1 MNNPDDDPK
10 YTMGR
15 SREETDRLIRQS
27 RLYEGLTRRFL
38 KEAGL
43 VSGMRV
49 LDIGSGAGDVALA
62 ATELV
67 GPAGQV
73 VGVDVNGKI
82 LETARVRVGK
92 AGWTNVEFVA
102 GDARTLDLGGDF
114 DALVGRFV
122 LMYMSDPSEALKQFA
137 GCLRPGGIVV
147 FQEIDFMFR
156 RSFHPPNTPL
166 AKKLIGWAI
175 AVFERSGAHTRGGS
189 SPCAAFTSA
198 RLTSRQVRFVALS
211 QLAKSAMNFR
221 MILRNPSSGLIAV
234 VHPDGRPCMP
244 RRILRAFFLNASGQ
258 CSSHGSGSSS
268 AINTAR
274 DEASGRR
281 AHHRCRV
288 EGCPCRIDF
297 SRAACFETSAMGK
310 STSASRLHSLGI
322 TGSPRPIGT
331 GIIYLTKA
339 ICFIQKC

>member
-1 MNNPDDDPK
+1 MNNPNDDPK

-137 GCLRPGGIVV
+137 GCLRPGGIVA

-166 AKKLIGWAI
+166 AN
-175 AVFERSGAHTRGGS
+175 
-189 SPCAAFTSA
+189 A
-198 RLTSRQVRFVALS
+198 RLRCGKLSNTLPLIRF
-211 QLAKSAMNFR
+211 
-221 MILRNPSSGLIAV
+221 
-234 VHPDGRPCMP
+234 
-244 RRILRAFFLNASGQ
+244 
-258 CSSHGSGSSS
+258 
-268 AINTAR
+268 
-274 DEASGRR
+274 E
-281 AHHRCRV
+281 
-288 EGCPCRIDF
+288 
-297 SRAACFETSAMGK
+297 
-310 STSASRLHSLGI
+310 
-322 TGSPRPIGT
+322 
-331 GIIYLTKA
+331 
-339 ICFIQKC
+339 